1 MNEIQK
7 ERLIELLTD
16 QTLFGLNEAE
26 STELNQLKR
35 QFPKLENGVSFE
47 LAATA
52 VGLTDLDIS
61 KPLPTNLRAKVLA
74 DADEFFDQSEKA
86 RNVVSFPTKAKETVG
101 TSFGGA
107 IKSTTAA
114 EAKQSFWQW
123 LGWGVA
129 FAACA
134 ALAVNL
140 WLTDSRPANDVAEKI
155 PETIQTPTPEPSLV
169 QKRESLLASAPDVI
183 KAEITKADP
192 KSANDISGDIVWSN
206 SRQAGFVRFR
216 GLPANDPNR
225 ETYQLWVVDETYDK
239 KYPISAGVFD
249 VGGSGEII
257 VPIDAE
263 LKIRNPT
270 LFAVSKEKPGGVVVS
285 APQRIIAVAKI

>member
-16 QTLFGLNEAE
+16 ETLFGLNEAE
-26 STELNQLKR
+26 STELDRLKK
-35 QFPKLENGVSFE
+35 QFPEWENNISFE
-47 LAATA
+47 LAAVA
-52 VGLTDLDIS
+52 VSLTDLDVS
-61 KPLPTNLRAKVLA
+61 EPLPADLRAKVLA
-74 DADEFFDQSEKA
+74 DADEFFNQSEKV

-101 TSFGGA
+101 ATVFGA
-107 IKSTTAA
+107 VENTTGI
-114 EAKQSFWQW
+114 ETKQPFWQW

-140 WLTDSRPANDVAEKI
+140 WLTDSRPPTEIVREVKTV
-155 PETIQTPTPEPSLV
+155 ETPTPEPSLT
-169 QKRESLLASAPDVI
+169 QKRESLLATAPDVI

-192 KSANDISGDIVWSN
+192 KAANDISGDIVWSN

-216 GLPANDPNR
+216 GLPVNDTSK
-225 ETYQLWVVDETYDK
+225 ETYQLWVVDETYDE
-239 KYPISAGVFD
+239 KYPINGGVFD
-249 VGGSGEII
+249 VGGGGEII
-257 VPIDAE
+257 VPINAE
-263 LKIRNPT
+263 LKIKKPK

-285 APQRIIAVAKI
+285 SPQRLVAVAKI